1 MKTNILKYTLAIAGI
16 LSFSSC
22 AKDFLEQKNTYQISQ
37 DNFFDN
43 DEAVS
48 QAVMPLYSYV
58 WYDFND
64 KFYYGMGDGRANNI
78 TAQYSDYLYPYTNF
92 TETGL
97 SIGLTEAWGS
107 LYSVVA
113 QANNTIINI
122 ANHSS
127 ANVSETA
134 KLQGIAEARFMR
146 GLAYWYISSL
156 WGCAVI
162 YNDTQSLVN
171 NYVVSPNPGIDG
183 IEYAIRDMEYAAV
196 HLPAA
201 SPATG
206 RINKY
211 AAYAMLSRFYLS
223 MAGLTTSGRYDGTNV
238 ATDKNRGTRNEYYL
252 DAAKKAAAL
261 VIEQGPYQLADTY
274 AELFAAFTFNNNSE
288 SIFQLQFQ
296 AGAEGG
302 LAQSMTRFLAWST
315 QVNQGNSWG
324 GSTFCSYDLWEEFK
338 EYEDPTLGTKIDDAI
353 RRHNCVASYGETYP
367 ELSANPEKPYI
378 YGETESP
385 GDQGANIKKYVIGTN
400 AVNGFAMNNNS
411 GINTYMMRLAEVYLN
426 YAEAVL
432 GNNATTTDATALKY
446 INELRTRAGV
456 PTKNSLTFEDIR
468 HEFRLETAFEGLYWY
483 FLVRRGYYQQQE
495 MVNYV
500 NNQYRNASYFNLKK
514 VGDTFINMEAFGKGQ
529 VYVNGHALGRFWQIG
544 PQQTLYLPGCWL
556 KKGKNEVI
564 VLDVVGPKGEA
575 GKPGSTVA
583 PTAFCQ
589 DHPELDKLNL
599 EKSNKHNEP
608 GHRMDLN
615 SETPVLK
622 GEFKAGN
629 GWQTIKLDK
638 PVTGRYFAIQAESSQ
653 SGDSQIAIAEVYLQD
668 AQGNRIDRNNWV
680 AYYADSEKGNSTL
693 DKMFDLQES
702 TYWQT
707 EKGAN
712 FPHLGI
718 VDMGKEVTISAFE
731 YLPRAEQGAPGSV
744 KGFKLYVRK

>member
-1 MKTNILKYTLAIAGI
+1 MKTNILKYTLALAGM
-16 LSFSSC
+16 LSFTGC
-22 AKDFLEQKNTYQISQ
+22 ANDFLEQKNTYQISQ
-37 DNFFDN
+37 VNFFDN

-113 QANNTIINI
+113 QANNTINNI

-127 ANVSETA
+127 SNVSETA

-223 MAGLTTSGRYDGTNV
+223 MAGLTTSGRYDGTNA

-252 DAAKKAAAL
+252 DAAKKAAAI

-274 AELFAAFTFNNNSE
+274 AELFAASTFNNNSE

-338 EYEDPTLGTKIDDAI
+338 EYEDPTLGTKVDDAI
-353 RRHNCVASYGETYP
+353 RRHNCIASYGESYP
-367 ELSANPEKPYI
+367 ELSANPEKPYV
-378 YGETESP
+378 YGETENAGS
-385 GDQGANIKKYVIGTN
+385 QGANIKKYVIGTN

-446 INELRTRAGV
+446 FNELRTRAGV
-456 PTKNSLTFEDIR
+456 PTKNNLSFEDIR

-483 FLVRRGYYQQQE
+483 FIVRRGYYQQQE
-495 MVNYV
+495 MVNYI
-500 NNQYRNASYFNLKK
+500 NNQYRNASYFKSSTHEYVLSEDYTAPGPSVATATAKNLTLPIA
-514 VGDTFINMEAFGKGQ
+514 DTDQTKNPLLKPDG
-529 VYVNGHALGRFWQIG
+529 NGNIA
-544 PQQTLYLPGCWL
+544 
-556 KKGKNEVI
+556 
-564 VLDVVGPKGEA
+564 
-575 GKPGSTVA
+575 TVA
-583 PTAFCQ
+583 
-589 DHPELDKLNL
+589 
-599 EKSNKHNEP
+599 
-608 GHRMDLN
+608 
-615 SETPVLK
+615 
-622 GEFKAGN
+622 
-629 GWQTIKLDK
+629 
-638 PVTGRYFAIQAESSQ
+638 
-653 SGDSQIAIAEVYLQD
+653 YLF
-668 AQGNRIDRNNWV
+668 GNREVED
-680 AYYADSEKGNSTL
+680 T
-693 DKMFDLQES
+693 DL
-702 TYWQT
+702 
-707 EKGAN
+707 
-712 FPHLGI
+712 
-718 VDMGKEVTISAFE
+718 
-731 YLPRAEQGAPGSV
+731 
-744 KGFKLYVRK
+744 FK

>member
-1 MKTNILKYTLAIAGI
+1 MKTNILKYTLALAGM
-16 LSFSSC
+16 LSFTGC
-22 AKDFLEQKNTYQISQ
+22 ANDFLEQKNTYQISQ

-113 QANNTIINI
+113 QANNTINNI

-127 ANVSETA
+127 SNVSETA

-223 MAGLTTSGRYDGTNV
+223 MAGLTTSGRYDGTNA

-252 DAAKKAAAL
+252 DAAKKAAAI

-274 AELFAAFTFNNNSE
+274 AELFAASTFNNNSE

-324 GSTFCSYDLWEEFK
+324 GSTYCSYDLWEEFK
-338 EYEDPTLGTKIDDAI
+338 EYEDPTLGTKVDDAI

-385 GDQGANIKKYVIGTN
+385 GNQGANIKKYVIGTN

-500 NNQYRNASYFNLKK
+500 NNQYRNASYFKSSTHEYVLSEDYTAPGPSVATATAKNLTLPIA
-514 VGDTFINMEAFGKGQ
+514 DTD
-529 VYVNGHALGRFWQIG
+529 
-544 PQQTLYLPGCWL
+544 QTKNPLL
-556 KKGKNEVI
+556 KP
-564 VLDVVGPKGEA
+564 D
-575 GKPGSTVA
+575 GSGNITTVA
-583 PTAFCQ
+583 YQF
-589 DHPELDKLNL
+589 
-599 EKSNKHNEP
+599 
-608 GHRMDLN
+608 
-615 SETPVLK
+615 
-622 GEFKAGN
+622 
-629 GWQTIKLDK
+629 
-638 PVTGRYFAIQAESSQ
+638 
-653 SGDSQIAIAEVYLQD
+653 
-668 AQGNRIDRNNWV
+668 GNREVED
-680 AYYADSEKGNSTL
+680 T
-693 DKMFDLQES
+693 DL
-702 TYWQT
+702 
-707 EKGAN
+707 
-712 FPHLGI
+712 
-718 VDMGKEVTISAFE
+718 
-731 YLPRAEQGAPGSV
+731 
-744 KGFKLYVRK
+744 FK

>member
-1 MKTNILKYTLAIAGI
+1 MKTNILKYTLALAGM
-16 LSFSSC
+16 LSFTGC
-22 AKDFLEQKNTYQISQ
+22 ANDFLEQKNTYQISQ

-78 TAQYSDYLYPYTNF
+78 TAQYSGYIYPYTNF

-97 SIGLTEAWGS
+97 SEGLTEAWGA

-113 QANNTIINI
+113 QANNTINNI
-122 ANHSS
+122 ANNST

-134 KLQGIAEARFMR
+134 KIQGIAEARFMR

-162 YNDTQSLVN
+162 YNNTQDLVN
-171 NYVVSPNPGIDG
+171 NYVVSPNPGVDG
-183 IEYAIRDMEYAAV
+183 IEYAIRDMEFAAV

-252 DAAKKAAAL
+252 DAAKKAAAI

-274 AELFAAFTFNNNSE
+274 AELFAASTFNNNSE
-288 SIFQLQFQ
+288 SIFQLQVQ

-324 GSTFCSYDLWEEFK
+324 GSTYCSYDLWEEFK
-338 EYEDPTLGTKIDDAI
+338 EYEDPTLGTKVDDAI

-378 YGETESP
+378 YGETESA
-385 GDQGANIKKYVIGTN
+385 GSQGANIKKYVIGTN

-446 INELRTRAGV
+446 FNELRTRAGV
-456 PTKNSLTFEDIR
+456 PAKNSLSFEDIR

-483 FLVRRGYYQQQE
+483 FIVRRGYYQQQE
-495 MVNYV
+495 MVNYI
-500 NNQYRNASYFNLKK
+500 NNQYRNASYFKSSTHEYVLSEDYTAPGPSVATATAKNLTLPIA
-514 VGDTFINMEAFGKGQ
+514 DTD
-529 VYVNGHALGRFWQIG
+529 
-544 PQQTLYLPGCWL
+544 QTKNPLL
-556 KKGKNEVI
+556 KP
-564 VLDVVGPKGEA
+564 D
-575 GKPGSTVA
+575 GSGNITTVA
-583 PTAFCQ
+583 YQF
-589 DHPELDKLNL
+589 
-599 EKSNKHNEP
+599 
-608 GHRMDLN
+608 
-615 SETPVLK
+615 
-622 GEFKAGN
+622 
-629 GWQTIKLDK
+629 
-638 PVTGRYFAIQAESSQ
+638 
-653 SGDSQIAIAEVYLQD
+653 
-668 AQGNRIDRNNWV
+668 GNREVED
-680 AYYADSEKGNSTL
+680 T
-693 DKMFDLQES
+693 DL
-702 TYWQT
+702 
-707 EKGAN
+707 
-712 FPHLGI
+712 
-718 VDMGKEVTISAFE
+718 
-731 YLPRAEQGAPGSV
+731 
-744 KGFKLYVRK
+744 FK